1 MHLNAMVV
9 ARLFVIVVLALN
21 LATAN
26 ASSNAGIE
34 IEIGKYRLNVYY
46 SVALDYRCESDKI
59 LRDPRSALFT
69 LASVVQANSETFA
82 LIGHTVQAE
91 LYTRA
96 GAPEDFLVII
106 EDPQGESVV
115 LRDGPVGPDI
125 TKEILAVI
133 CNRYTDAC
141 KRPASKK
148 VDLYQCNDSSC
159 PGQIRFGSFPSDSVN
174 KSFGLIRP
182 PHDRVNR
189 VGVTRDKIGRH
200 FEMLEP

>member
-9 ARLFVIVVLALN
+9 ARLFVIVALALN
-21 LATAN
+21 LGSAN

-34 IEIGKYRLNVYY
+34 IEIGKHRLNVYY

-115 LRDGPVGPDI
+115 LRDGPVGQDI

-133 CNRYTDAC
+133 CNRYPDAC
-141 KRPASKK
+141 KRPASQK
-148 VDLYQCNDSSC
+148 VDLYQCNKATC
-159 PGQIRFGSFPSDSVN
+159 PGQIRFGAFPSDSVN

-182 PHDRVNR
+182 THDRVNR
-189 VGVTRDKIGRH
+189 VSVTREKIGRY

>member
-1 MHLNAMVV
+1 MVV
-9 ARLFVIVVLALN
+9 TRLFVIVVLALN

-34 IEIGKYRLNVYY
+34 IELGKYRLNVYY
-46 SVALDYRCESDKI
+46 SVALDYRQKSDNM

-125 TKEILAVI
+125 TKEILAAI

-148 VDLYQCNDSSC
+148 VDLYQCNESSC

-174 KSFGLIRP
+174 KGFGLIRP
-182 PHDRVNR
+182 ANDGVNR
-189 VGVTRDKIGRH
+189 VSVTRDKIGRY

>member
-9 ARLFVIVVLALN
+9 ARLFFIVALALN
-21 LATAN
+21 LSTAN

-34 IEIGKYRLNVYY
+34 IEIGKHRLNVYY

-106 EDPQGESVV
+106 EDP
-115 LRDGPVGPDI
+115 
-125 TKEILAVI
+125 
-133 CNRYTDAC
+133 
-141 KRPASKK
+141 
-148 VDLYQCNDSSC
+148 
-159 PGQIRFGSFPSDSVN
+159 
-174 KSFGLIRP
+174 
-182 PHDRVNR
+182 
-189 VGVTRDKIGRH
+189 
-200 FEMLEP
+200 